1 MNTHSATS
9 FGGKDVPRLS
19 SQMEELEGLL
29 RRQIELVRKSDYR
42 SVEALAQR
50 ANSIIEEI
58 TIAKGTPK
66 RDSSHLGNPEAFE
79 QDKFNANRE
88 RLAKLYRELTLMIAA
103 HKDELGKQLRRVRSG
118 RKTIKAYR
126 GKGG

>member
-42 SVEALAQR
+42 SVEALTQR

-58 TIAKGTPK
+58 TIAKG
-66 RDSSHLGNPEAFE
+66 NPEAFE
-79 QDKFNANRE
+79 QDKFNTNRE

-103 HKDELGKQLRRVRSG
+103 HKDKLGKQLRRVRSG

>member
-9 FGGKDVPRLS
+9 FDGKDVPRLS

-42 SVEALAQR
+42 GVEALARR

-58 TIAKGTPK
+58 TIAKEAPR
-66 RDSSHLGNPEAFE
+66 RDSSCLGGPEAFE
-79 QDKFNANRE
+79 QDKFNTDRE
-88 RLAKLYRELTLMIAA
+88 RVAKLYRELTLMIAA
-103 HKDELGKQLRRVRSG
+103 HKGKLGKQLRRVRSG
-118 RKTIKAYR
+118 RKTVKAYR

>member
-42 SVEALAQR
+42 GYWNVDLLVFIS
-50 ANSIIEEI
+50 
-58 TIAKGTPK
+58 
-66 RDSSHLGNPEAFE
+66 
-79 QDKFNANRE
+79 
-88 RLAKLYRELTLMIAA
+88 RLRLC
-103 HKDELGKQLRRVRSG
+103 G
-118 RKTIKAYR
+118 
-126 GKGG
+126 